1 MQLASSRDNS
11 EELPRDSVPR
21 LRATADAGS
30 RAEHGGAAATPAPEG
45 ETARGPVEAA
55 AATPGHLTGA
65 EGGEC
70 CGLSRVP
77 RFTSGRSPPAT
88 YACDASR
95 DEAKRE

>member
-77 RFTSGRSPPAT
+77 SCMSKSTQHLRM
-88 YACDASR
+88 
-95 DEAKRE
+95 